1 MLSDLAA
8 LVPPLLICAAFL
20 VAVRAFLRY
29 EMRHNDHNDTAA
41 DDQAAAVSEGNQIPG
56 QSDQS
61 RAVTET
67 GPADRKEGPAA
78 SDG

>member
-8 LVPPLLICAAFL
+8 LVPPLLICVAFL

-29 EMRHNDHNDTAA
+29 EMRHNGTAA
-41 DDQAAAVSEGNQIPG
+41 DDQAAAVSEGNQILG

-61 RAVTET
+61 QAVTET

>member
-1 MLSDLAA
+1 MLSDLAV

-29 EMRHNDHNDTAA
+29 EMRHNDTPAE
-41 DDQAAAVSEGNQIPG
+41 DQAAAVSEGDRIPD

-61 RAVTET
+61 PAVRET
-67 GPADRKEGPAA
+67 GPADRKDGPAA
-78 SDG
+78 RDGG